1 MQVVVQQSQEKE
13 QVQRY
18 YGDDKM
24 KALEIDVF
32 DIQKRG
38 IIAELPNN
46 LTLELIYN
54 TYDSFIYLSIL
65 NALNERITGYNKLV
79 PNIDFLSL
87 VRNDENLQLR
97 CIKINEFAEE
107 KDKITPENLNK
118 DYKFFMIGDDDET
131 VETS

>member
-1 MQVVVQQSQEKE
+1 
-13 QVQRY
+13 
-18 YGDDKM
+18 M
-24 KALEIDVF
+24 KAIEIDVT
-32 DIQKRG
+32 DIESRG

-46 LTLELIYN
+46 INLELIYN

-65 NALNERITGYNKLV
+65 DGLNQMITGYNKLV
-79 PNIDFLSL
+79 PNIDYLSL

-118 DYKFFMIGDDDET
+118 DYKFFIIGDEDGE
-131 VETS
+131 VMEAS

>member
-24 KALEIDVF
+24 KALEIDVT
-32 DIQKRG
+32 DIEERG

-46 LTLELIYN
+46 LVLELIYN

-79 PNIDFLSL
+79 PNIDYLSL
-87 VRNDENLQLR
+87 IRNNENLQLR
-97 CIKINEFAEE
+97 CIKINEFAEG